1 MLPFAAAM
9 GRSFDPQ
16 ILARVQGIGLADL
29 FSALGD
35 LEQRGIFRATG
46 PGVYDFSHDL
56 IRQAAYQQ
64 LSEPRRRLVH
74 LQLARVLSGWPDPDG
89 DLCGDLAHHAA
100 LGGDSETAARA
111 YLAAA
116 QRCVRLFAW
125 GEASELCRRGIEQ
138 LPRLDRAT
146 RLHLHVELIGVEVMG
161 KPSAQRAREI
171 DVELLRALTAA
182 EEAGLHK
189 DAVRGYYL
197 RSVVQFRS
205 ENAGGAAETSWR
217 AVTAGR
223 SADAITAA
231 RSQAEAGRCL
241 ILIER
246 EIGKA
251 KELLEGAHAVLVN
264 DQDDL
269 MLTWGLGLLKRY
281 TGESEEATR
290 RLHQAAVLARRIDSH
305 WEETE
310 CLRALTLLALEQDDV
325 PSARALCPLLMALA
339 VKMGEGSERPIAEAL
354 ESLARVLQGDGAAE
368 DALDFALGRVRD
380 ADAKGMLATV
390 LNFAAEHDLARGRLV
405 RARGRATEALA
416 AAQAVERQNQVA
428 IARASLA
435 RVAIRAREGQ
445 SAHAEL
451 EPLRLDLEIPFAL
464 SAHAR
469 NAVERALR
477 ELDGSPPARA
487 ENRAKI
493 FHPTSSRSR

>member
-1 MLPFAAAM
+1 LNEKALSLLPFAAAM

-16 ILARVQGIGLADL
+16 FLARVQGIELPDL

-35 LEQRGIFRATG
+35 LERRGILRATG

-89 DLCGDLAHHAA
+89 ELSGDLAHHAA
-100 LGGDSETAARA
+100 LGGDCETAARA

-138 LPRLDRAT
+138 LPRLDRTT
-146 RLHLHVELIGVEVMG
+146 RLHLHVELLGADVMG

-171 DVELLRALTAA
+171 ETELLRALTAA
-182 EEAGLHK
+182 EEAGLHR

-205 ENAGGAAETSWR
+205 ENASGAAETSWR

-223 SADAITAA
+223 SADAMTAA
-231 RSQAEAGRCL
+231 RSQAETGRCL
-241 ILIER
+241 VLIER

-251 KELLEGAHAVLVN
+251 KELLEGAHAVLLN
-264 DQDDL
+264 DQNDL

-281 TGESEEATR
+281 TGEPEEATR
-290 RLHQAAVLARRIDSH
+290 RLQKAAVLARRIDSH

-310 CLRALTLLALEQDDV
+310 CLRALTLLALEQGDV
-325 PSARALCPLLMALA
+325 ASARALCPLLTELA

-354 ESLARVLQGDGAAE
+354 DSLACMLQDDTGA
-368 DALDFALGRVRD
+368 DATLDAAIERVRA
-380 ADAKGMLATV
+380 ADAKVMLATV
-390 LNFAAEHDLARGRLV
+390 LNFAAEHDLACGRLD
-405 RARGRATEALA
+405 RARARATDALA
-416 AAQAVERQNQVA
+416 AARTVERQNQVA
-428 IARASLA
+428 IARATLA
-435 RVAIRAREGQ
+435 RLAIRASERHG
-445 SAHAEL
+445 AHVHLDPLRVEL
-451 EPLRLDLEIPFAL
+451 EVPFAL
-464 SAHAR
+464 SAYAR
-469 NAVERALR
+469 TAVERALS
-477 ELDGSPPARA
+477 EFD
-487 ENRAKI
+487 
-493 FHPTSSRSR
+493 SSRST

>member
-1 MLPFAAAM
+1 M
-9 GRSFDPQ
+9 
-16 ILARVQGIGLADL
+16 
-29 FSALGD
+29 
-35 LEQRGIFRATG
+35 T
-46 PGVYDFSHDL
+46 
-56 IRQAAYQQ
+56 
-64 LSEPRRRLVH
+64 PRRLRLRLHKRLNVTSFPGAIGGTTMGAGKARG
-74 LQLARVLSGWPDPDG
+74 LQIRLLGELALLRHGR
-89 DLCGDLAHHAA
+89 A
-100 LGGDSETAARA
+100 LPLPPSKKTRALLA
-111 YLAAA
+111 YLA
-116 QRCVRLFAW
+116 V
-125 GEASELCRRGIEQ
+125 
-138 LPRLDRAT
+138 T
-146 RLHLHVELIGVEVMG
+146 G
-161 KPSAQRAREI
+161 KPQ
-171 DVELLRALTAA
+171 LR
-182 EEAGLHK
+182 
-189 DAVRGYYL
+189 
-197 RSVVQFRS
+197 
-205 ENAGGAAETSWR
+205 
-217 AVTAGR
+217 R

-339 VKMGEGSERPIAEAL
+339 AKMGEGSERPIAEAL
-354 ESLARVLQGDGAAE
+354 ESLARVLQGDGAARTR
-368 DALDFALGRVRD
+368 LISRSGRVRD

-390 LNFAAEHDLARGRLV
+390 LNFAAEHDLAHGRLR

-416 AAQAVERQNQVA
+416 AAQAVERHNQVA
-428 IARASLA
+428 IARATLA

-445 SAHAEL
+445 SADAEL
-451 EPLRLDLEIPFAL
+451 EPLRLDLEVPFAL
-464 SAHAR
+464 SAYAR